1 MVKVKN
7 IKRHSYSDE
16 VKNRSV
22 ARVRAGETMTKI
34 AADLSK
40 ELGWTVNLN
49 CISNWMKAAEGE
61 GSSEPEPRETAAPP
75 RENKDLAKEI
85 ALLRL
90 ELDFMRRKELLLRK

>member
-61 GSSEPEPRETAAPP
+61 GSSEPEPRE
-75 RENKDLAKEI
+75 NKALAKEI